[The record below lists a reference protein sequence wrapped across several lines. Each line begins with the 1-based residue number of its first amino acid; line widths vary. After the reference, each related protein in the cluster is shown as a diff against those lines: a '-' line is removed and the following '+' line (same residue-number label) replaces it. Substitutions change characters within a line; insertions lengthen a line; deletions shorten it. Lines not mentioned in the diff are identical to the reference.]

1 MPSYGKLLEHRESKL
16 ALLQSTFNATN
27 TCAARI
33 GLSLVISAQFTF
45 KMCVAAQ
52 NCEKNSLKPPILGF
66 MVIDVGSPR
75 KLVSSARFDMQQVC
89 VYLQPLSR

>member
-27 TCAARI
+27 TRI
-33 GLSLVISAQFTF
+33 GLSPVISAQFTL

-52 NCEKNSLKPPILGF
+52 NCEKKFTKTPYSRASWSSMLVPPE
-66 MVIDVGSPR
+66 
-75 KLVSSARFDMQQVC
+75 SS
-89 VYLQPLSR
+89 